1 MKKEESLIRGQ
12 MKSPVRGD
20 IMVVERLAKP
30 HRYFGGIFVAKQ
42 TKIVTK

>member
-1 MKKEESLIRGQ
+1 MMKKEESLIRGQ

-20 IMVVERLAKP
+20 IMVERLANP